1 MRNLKLF
8 SRLAFAGLALAVL
21 VSGCG
26 GSSSSSNT
34 AVDCLQPANQ
44 ASTSCAPLVL
54 SLKDTTGDF
63 ASYVVTLQQVTLVR
77 DDGLTANVLAAP
89 AKVDFSQLVDASQV
103 MATAYVPS
111 GTYVSMSMTLDYSDA
126 DIEAESATGSLVK
139 LAPVDSSGQPLGVTT
154 VTVDL
159 GSGSEITVLHDNTTL
174 ASLDFDLA
182 ASNTVN
188 LGATPPS
195 VVVSPILY
203 ASVNPTDLPTST
215 AMGTLTGVDLAA
227 GTYGIQVQPLLYLG
241 TKTFGSLTVAT
252 SSSTSF
258 EIGGAPFTGSAGLQ
272 ALAGQAAGTP
282 TLAYGQYSPSDG
294 RFEAEEVYAG
304 SSVPGASLDAVNGSV
319 LSRSGSL
326 LTVRGVVYVQATGT
340 VLYHALVTVTLGS
353 KSVVYK
359 AGEPGTLLT
368 VGDVSVGQRVALLGT
383 LTNTNLT
390 ALALDAGSA
399 DKGYVRLAPTE
410 VSGTL
415 VSTSAGQ
422 IVLNLDEVNHHRVGW
437 YDFTGTGTTSVDD
450 ADPSLYQVATGSLS
464 ISSLT
469 VGSPAEV
476 WGFVSP
482 FGSAPPD
489 FNAESVGAYK
499 LSGARIMASWRPN
512 GTATPFSVATSS
524 QLSLDLADPDLGP
537 LEVLRRGSDMVALSS
552 LPASPLIEPPSSGL
566 GGYAIRQNGVVTVY
580 VSFSAFVTD
589 LQGRLAAGGKL
600 TMFFATGGYASGTF
614 TATRIAAAIK

>member
-1 MRNLKLF
+1 MRNLSHF
-8 SRLAFAGLALAVL
+8 FRLAFAGLVLAVL
-21 VSGCG
+21 ASGCG
-26 GSSSSSNT
+26 GSSSSP
-34 AVDCLQPANQ
+34 AVDCSQPAAQ
-44 ASTSCAPLVL
+44 AGANCAPLVL
-54 SLKDTTGDF
+54 SLKDATGDF
-63 ASYVVTLQQVTLVR
+63 ASYVVRLRQVTLLR
-77 DDGLTANVLAAP
+77 SDGLTANVLAAP
-89 AKVDFSQLVDASQV
+89 AQVDFSQLVDASQV

-139 LAPVDSSGQPLGVTT
+139 LVPVDSAGQPLGVTT

-159 GSGSEITVLHDNTTL
+159 GSGSEIVVQHDNTTL

-182 ASNTVN
+182 ASNTVK
-188 LGATPPS
+188 LSATPPS

-203 ASVNPTDLPTST
+203 ASVNPADLPTST
-215 AMGTLTGVDLAA
+215 AMGTLTGVDIAA
-227 GTYGIQVQPLLYLG
+227 GTYGIQVQPLFYLG
-241 TKTFGSLTVAT
+241 NKTFGPLTVAT

-258 EIGGAPFTGSAGLQ
+258 EIGGAPFTGSAGLK
-272 ALAGQAAGTP
+272 ALATQAAGTA

-304 SSVPGASLDAVNGSV
+304 SSVPGASLDAVDGSV
-319 LSRSGSL
+319 LSRSGNL
-326 LTVRGVVYVQATGT
+326 LTVRGVVYVKATST

-383 LTNTNLT
+383 LTNINLT

-399 DKGYVRLAPTE
+399 GKGYVRLAPAE

-415 VSTSAGQ
+415 VSASAGQ
-422 IVLNLDEVNHHRVGW
+422 IVLNLDEVNHHRVAW
-437 YDFTGTGTTSVDD
+437 YDFAGTGTTSADD
-450 ADPSLYQVATGSLS
+450 ADPSLYQVATGSLGV
-464 ISSLT
+464 SSLT

-489 FNAESVGAYK
+489 FTAESVGAYK
-499 LSGARIMASWRPN
+499 LSGARIMASWRPD
-512 GTATPFSVATSS
+512 GSATPFSVATSS
-524 QLSLDLADPDLGP
+524 QLSLDLSDPNLGP
-537 LEVLRRGSDMVALSS
+537 LEVLRRGSEVVDLNS
-552 LPASPLIEPPSSGL
+552 LPASPLITPPSSGL

-580 VSFSAFVTD
+580 VGFPAFVAD
-589 LQGRLAAGGKL
+589 LQARLAAGGKL
-600 TMFFATGGYASGTF
+600 TMFFATGGYANGTF